1 MLITRLVLAF
11 TVCFIVGPIAQAKE
25 KRTSPARL
33 IPGLGEVHH
42 VVSTKNRLAQQ
53 FFDQGVK
60 LVYGFN
66 HDEARNSFQR
76 AADLDPKLAMAW
88 WGVALTLGP
97 NYNLPVD
104 LEREKAAYDA
114 VQRAIALQ
122 ENASEPERAYI
133 NALGFRYSNNPK
145 ADLHQL
151 DVAYRDAMAKLVTRY
166 PDDLDGATL
175 YAESMMNLH
184 PWQLWLHDGRPNEGT
199 EEIVAVLES
208 VLQRDPNHLGANHY
222 YIHAIEASPHPE
234 RGLASAARL
243 EKLAPAAGHL
253 VHMPAHI
260 YSRVGDHRA
269 SARANTVAAAA
280 DRKFLSATGQQGV
293 YPIMYYSH
301 NLHFL
306 AYANCMRGNFA
317 EAKRAADKLVA
328 HVQPHI
334 KEMSMLEGFL
344 PTPLF
349 VLVAFERWSDILKLP
364 APDRSLIYTKA
375 NWHFARAMALGATGK
390 TAEAQQESKMFFV
403 DLAKLPRDA
412 SYDPLNSVANI
423 ARVQENLLAAII
435 KRGERGERRDR
446 EEGEEVIEALQH
458 AIVAEDILNYSEPPS
473 WYPPV
478 RPILGRVLLED
489 GWAADAEKIF
499 RAALEKSPRYPR
511 ALAGLRDSLKAQNRL
526 YEAAQVDQQL
536 RESQKSI
543 DAVSTTGFDSGD
555 FRTGAAFKLDGAR
568 SNWNDLIE
576 FLERST

>member
-1 MLITRLVLAF
+1 MLIKHLVLAF
-11 TVCFIVGPIAQAKE
+11 AVCFIVTSIAQAKE
-25 KRTSPARL
+25 KRSSPVRL
-33 IPGLGEVHH
+33 MAGLGEVHH
-42 VVSTKNRLAQQ
+42 AVSTKNLQAQR
-53 FFDQGVK
+53 FFDQGFK

-66 HDEARNSFQR
+66 HDAARKSFQH
-76 AADLDPKLAMAW
+76 AAELDPQLAMAW

-104 LEREKAAYDA
+104 LEREKAAYEA

-133 NALGFRYSNNPK
+133 NALAFRYSNDPK

-151 DVAYRDAMAKLVTRY
+151 DVAYRDAMAKLVKNY
-166 PDDLDGATL
+166 PDDLDAATL

-184 PWQLWLHDGRPNEGT
+184 PWQLWLRDGKPNEGT
-199 EEIVAVLES
+199 EEIVAMLES

-222 YIHAIEASPHPE
+222 YIHAVEASPHPE
-234 RGLASAARL
+234 RALASAARL
-243 EKLAPAAGHL
+243 EKLASAAGHL

-260 YSRVGDHRA
+260 YSRVGDHAA
-269 SARANTVAAAA
+269 SAHCNEVAAAA
-280 DRKFLSATGQQGV
+280 DRKFITAERVQGV
-293 YPIMYYSH
+293 YPMMYYSH

-306 AYANCMRGNFA
+306 AYANCMSGNFA
-317 EAKRAADKLVA
+317 KAKLAAAQLVA
-328 HVQPHI
+328 NVQPHV

-412 SYDPLNSVANI
+412 SFDPLNSVASV
-423 ARVQENLLAAII
+423 ARVQENLLAATI
-435 KRGERGERRDR
+435 KQGDEEERRHG
-446 EEGEEVIEALQH
+446 GEAGEAVIEALDH
-458 AIVAEDILNYSEPPS
+458 AIKAEDLLNYSEPPS
-473 WYPPV
+473 WYPPI
-478 RPILGRVLLED
+478 RPILGRVLLEN
-489 GWAADAEKIF
+489 GRPVDAEKIF

-511 ALAGLRDSLKAQNRL
+511 ALVGLRDSLKAQNRI
-526 YEAAQVDQQL
+526 YEAGQIDQQL
-536 RESQKSI
+536 RDTQKATDS
-543 DAVSTTGFDSGD
+543 VSALRARATTRHQTSH
-555 FRTGAAFKLDGAR
+555 K
-568 SNWNDLIE
+568 
-576 FLERST
+576 